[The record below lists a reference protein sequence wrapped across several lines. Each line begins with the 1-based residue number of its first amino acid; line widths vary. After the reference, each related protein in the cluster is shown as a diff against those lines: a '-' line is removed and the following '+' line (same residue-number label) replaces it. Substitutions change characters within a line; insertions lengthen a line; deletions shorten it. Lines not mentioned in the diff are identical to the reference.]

1 MPAFAGMTLMV
12 NIRLFTRPSINL
24 FSGEFEMNYGGVD
37 LPNAALDKAKFVVVP
52 IPYDLTTSYQSG
64 TRRGPAAIID
74 ASSYM
79 ELYDEEL
86 HQETYLCGIHTDEPI
101 EVDSRGPKEMT
112 SRIREHISKILS
124 KDKIPVVLGGE
135 HSVSIGVVQAMEKKY
150 PDISVL
156 QFDAHADLRDAY
168 QGSPFSHACA
178 ARRMWELCPLTQ
190 MGIRSMSAEDAA
202 FIKKNKI
209 NSFPADFV
217 YKEGWLRK
225 VTKNLTG
232 DVYITIDLD
241 ALDPAVMPATGTPEP
256 GGMSWRTLLSVV
268 KEVAKKHRIRGFDV
282 VELSPIAGLVAPDFL
297 ASKLIY
303 RIMGYMTAPK

>member
-1 MPAFAGMTLMV
+1 
-12 NIRLFTRPSINL
+12 
-24 FSGEFEMNYGGVD
+24 
-37 LPNAALDKAKFVVVP
+37 
-52 IPYDLTTSYQSG
+52 
-64 TRRGPAAIID
+64 
-74 ASSYM
+74 M

-86 HQETYLCGIHTDEPI
+86 HQETYLCGIHTDDPI
-101 EVDSRGPKEMT
+101 DVDSRGPKEMT

-135 HSVSIGVVQAMEKKY
+135 HSVSIGVVQAMRIKY

-168 QGSPFSHACA
+168 QGSPYSHACA

-190 MGIRSMSAEDAA
+190 IGIRSMSAEDAA

-217 YKEGWLRK
+217 YEEGWLKK
-225 VTKNLTG
+225 VMKNLTR
-232 DVYITIDLD
+232 DVYLTIDLD
-241 ALDPAVMPATGTPEP
+241 ALDPAIMPATGTPEP
-256 GGMSWRTLLSVV
+256 GGMSWRNLLSVV

-297 ASKLIY
+297 ASKLVY
-303 RIMGYMTAPK
+303 RIMGYMNAPK